1 MEEPSGYAER
11 RNSKEVKEFEKVVC
25 DNILLRLQIKKRQ
38 RELGEVLKEI
48 DAARNENDRLHYE
61 ALKDDDLLDD
71 NAEVLENDYD
81 EFYEKLSQNLSTMQE
96 KIKEQNSFSTYLKS
110 SFSSLFF
117 LEVVLLFIIG
127 FLLSKSI
134 YSGEKKS

>member
-96 KIKEQNSFSTYLKS
+96 KIKGLMP
-110 SFSSLFF
+110 L
-117 LEVVLLFIIG
+117 
-127 FLLSKSI
+127 
-134 YSGEKKS
+134 